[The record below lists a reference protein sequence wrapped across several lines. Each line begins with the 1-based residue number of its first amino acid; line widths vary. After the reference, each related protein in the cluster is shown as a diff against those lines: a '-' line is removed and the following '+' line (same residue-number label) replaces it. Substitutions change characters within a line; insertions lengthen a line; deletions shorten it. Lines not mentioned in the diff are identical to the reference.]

1 MEKQGSLGKRIG
13 KFFLHYIPVWVI
25 LIAFASCALADF
37 IIYKQYD
44 LTLSSSYN
52 GDRES
57 TLYYSTVEKDE
68 KVYFDLCLTRN
79 GRPVSGHSLVGI
91 GNKGGQI
98 VVPRVSTNAN
108 GHALF
113 EYAPNP
119 QYREPSTVTGEVY
132 FYDESNSVIV
142 EFRLERTFDFTM
154 VKR

>member
-1 MEKQGSLGKRIG
+1 MKETTRGKKIG
-13 KFFLHYIPVWVI
+13 KFFLRYIPLWVI
-25 LIAFASCALADF
+25 LLAFASCALADF

-44 LTLSSSYN
+44 LVLSSSYN
-52 GDRES
+52 GDSGS
-57 TLYYSTVEKDE
+57 TLYYSTTEQDE
-68 KVYFDLCLTRN
+68 KIYFDILLTRN
-79 GRPVSGHSLVGI
+79 GSPVSGHSLVGI

-98 VVPRVSTNAN
+98 VVPRVSTDEN

-119 QYREPSTVTGEVY
+119 QYREPSSVKGQVY
-132 FYDESNSVIV
+132 FYDESNSVII